1 MNIKYSRNHLIATVL
16 GTLYLL
22 LGTSCEKEITVD
34 LPQPKQKIVVEG
46 HVEPGQKPYV
56 ILTDN
61 QGYFDPVDSF
71 TVYNSIIQT
80 AFVTIND
87 GFTTDT
93 LTLTVDFNYLPPLV
107 YRARNMV
114 GVVGRT
120 YHLTVVAHNKTL
132 TATTTIPQPV
142 PLDSLWFKLYSTAN
156 DSLGFVWAR
165 MSEPA
170 GLGNAYRWMAKRLHK
185 DATFIPPFGSE
196 FDDKFIDGQT
206 FDFAFNRGE
215 APNSNAID
223 DQNEEAGFFKKGDTV
238 AVKFS
243 TIDHDAFLFYR
254 SYDADHFSTGNPF
267 ASPASVISNIY
278 PQEDALG
285 IFCGYGVSIDTVVL
299 VP

>member
-1 MNIKYSRNHLIATVL
+1 MKKLLST
-16 GTLYLL
+16 TPYLL
-22 LGTSCEKEITVD
+22 PLTLFAFFSSCEKEITVD

-46 HVEPGQKPYV
+46 HVETGQKPYV

-80 AFVTIND
+80 GFVTISD

-107 YRARNMV
+107 YKAHNMV

-120 YHLTVVAHNKTL
+120 YHLTVVAHGKTL

-165 MSEPA
+165 MTEPA
-170 GLGNAYRWMAKRLHK
+170 GFGNAYRWMAKRLHK
-185 DATFIPPFGSE
+185 DATFIPQIGSE
-196 FDDKFIDGQT
+196 LDDKFIDGQT

-215 APNSNAID
+215 APNEIAPS
-223 DQNEEAGFFKKGDTV
+223 
-238 AVKFS
+238 
-243 TIDHDAFLFYR
+243 
-254 SYDADHFSTGNPF
+254 
-267 ASPASVISNIY
+267 
-278 PQEDALG
+278 
-285 IFCGYGVSIDTVVL
+285 
-299 VP
+299 